1 MESGTFGINERRQGT
16 YGRKKKLAYRAM
28 MRELGLGNAGA
39 QKSANRLL
47 SQTLIPSSSADSII
61 NYNARCY
68 SGQFSDDGNF
78 FFSCAQDFRVRMY
91 DTSNP
96 YRWKYY
102 KTAHYLGGQW
112 TITDATLSPDN
123 RFLAYSSIRSAVCLS
138 PTDPENTMEPSV
150 LEFSDM
156 GQGRRGGR
164 NWGHF
169 GVCMG
174 PPYRSCLIL
183 TSCRSG
189 HFDTQAMDE
198 RLLLALR
205 TRVSMYMTL
214 KHDSQSSEFTGTPTT
229 SMPCA
234 TGTSPPLTSYTLA
247 PTIRRSKFGIG
258 APWVMDVRPARL
270 LGTLKVLRTSI
281 AKAMEGMCSATP
293 RTRP

>member
-1 MESGTFGINERRQGT
+1 MTQQQILRLLGQAGLRGLFANHTAERRRNAAADDDDEDEEGQDSFLGYQSWGRRSRRPKKEGSGYPEVPSEEGRKLMESGTFGINERRQGT
-16 YGRKKKLAYRAM
+16 YGRRKKLAYRTM
-28 MRELGLGNAGA
+28 MRELGMGNSGS
-39 QKSANRLL
+39 QKSVNKLTA
-47 SQTLIPSSSADSII
+47 QTLIPSSSADTII

-169 GVCMG
+169 GVC
-174 PPYRSCLIL
+174 I
-183 TSCRSG
+183 
-189 HFDTQAMDE
+189 
-198 RLLLALR
+198 
-205 TRVSMYMTL
+205 
-214 KHDSQSSEFTGTPTT
+214 
-229 SMPCA
+229 
-234 TGTSPPLTSYTLA
+234 
-247 PTIRRSKFGIG
+247 I
-258 APWVMDVRPARL
+258 
-270 LGTLKVLRTSI
+270 
-281 AKAMEGMCSATP
+281 
-293 RTRP
+293 